1 MSEKMYSAR
10 IIWGTAACLLLA
22 FSSSPTIAAASSYT
36 PGEIARDANGE
47 PVMLAQADVSSRTVA
62 PGDTVGAIKDPFE
75 NYNRAIFKFNNGA
88 DRYFLKPI
96 AKAYRWVLPGFVR
109 RGITNGFNNLQEP
122 FTFVNALLQGKG
134 DLALK
139 SLGRFLIN
147 STVGIAGL
155 NDQASQWDVKR
166 QEEDFGQTLGVWGV
180 GDGPFLM
187 LPFLGPS
194 NPRDLVGFVA
204 EALGSPSNVVF
215 SRAVAN
221 SIDYSLTAVELVDLR
236 ARALDSVDKLLET
249 STDPYVALRSAYI
262 QQRRFQVKDGESS
275 ITIPTDDEFFDESSS
290 PEAPQAESQPQAQA
304 DTDVQPEETAQSE
317 ATADSVYFNPEMHSA
332 CISE

>member
-1 MSEKMYSAR
+1 MAVQSNKMR
-10 IIWGTAACLLLA
+10 IILTASTCILLA
-22 FSSSPTIAAASSYT
+22 LMANPAISATASYT

-47 PVMLAQADVSSRTVA
+47 PVMLAQADLSAGTTPTGSN
-62 PGDTVGAIKDPFE
+62 PDTFKDPFE

-96 AKAYRWVLPGFVR
+96 AKAYRWVLPGFIR

-147 STVGIAGL
+147 STVGVAGL
-155 NDQASQWDVKR
+155 NDQASQWGVKR
-166 QEEDFGQTLGVWGV
+166 QEEDFGQTLGTWGV

-275 ITIPTDDEFFDESSS
+275 ITIPTDEEFFDDSST
-290 PEAPQAESQPQAQA
+290 PDAPVTNSQPQDQAQI
-304 DTDVQPEETAQSE
+304 TDPLEGAPSIEGA
-317 ATADSVYFNPEMHSA
+317 PEMADFHPDNHSA
-332 CISE
+332 CMYE